1 MAERGVIVEFD
12 FTALDGADLLFN
24 TTKKFLNDLDGI
36 GFDAAAEAA
45 YLTGSFYLTGL
56 TKYFQV
62 VKTKKTAQKA
72 ARDLAAA
79 FVKDLNAAIPAAI
92 TPGFRN
98 FVKALADKG
107 VKVVIATRADLDVVR
122 SAFEPVLGEKVSL
135 YHEETCCYGASRWD
149 SWRRVC
155 AENRLRHTSVVA
167 VAGSGVSVKAAL
179 WAGLASFA
187 VIHDHV
193 AYQDFGGADE
203 IVKELSGTTAKKL
216 LEILHL

>member
-1 MAERGVIVEFD
+1 MAERGVVVEFD
-12 FTALDGADLLFN
+12 FTVLNGAEVLFD
-24 TTKKFLNDLDGI
+24 TTKKFLHDLDGI
-36 GFDAAAEAA
+36 RFDAAIEADYMA
-45 YLTGSFYLTGL
+45 GALYLTGL

-79 FVKDLNAAIPAAI
+79 FVRELNAAVPKAI
-92 TPGFRN
+92 TPGFKN

-107 VKVVIATRADLDVVR
+107 VRVVIATRADLDVVK
-122 SAFEPVLGEKVSL
+122 SAFEPLLGRNVSL

-155 AENRLRHTSVVA
+155 IESGLRYTSAVA
-167 VAGSGVSVKAAL
+167 VAGSGASVKAAL

-187 VIHDHV
+187 VINDHV

-216 LEILHL
+216 LEVLHL